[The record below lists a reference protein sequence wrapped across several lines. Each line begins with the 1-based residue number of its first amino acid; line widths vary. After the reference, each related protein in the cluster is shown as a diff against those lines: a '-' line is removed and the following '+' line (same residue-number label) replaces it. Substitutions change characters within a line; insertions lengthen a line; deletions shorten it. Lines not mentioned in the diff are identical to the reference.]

1 MFYWEMIG
9 SIFRCLWHC
18 NIMNSQLQKQ
28 CYMKIFFL
36 KPINI
41 LQQVKSLKKT
51 EIKQFYEEENLILYV
66 KKKQKTKEQNT

>member
-1 MFYWEMIG
+1 
-9 SIFRCLWHC
+9 
-18 NIMNSQLQKQ
+18 
-28 CYMKIFFL
+28 MKIFFL